1 MEAAQ
6 SVTADYKALAKAGQ
20 LFIIAALVCA
30 ELIGQDRTQL
40 FCILDDLEY
49 LPLGQTS
56 REFNKSEIICCSLI
70 AEVASKAHSPPF
82 TLLRQ
87 DDAKAPIRPT
97 CRDNSPQFAMQVFRP
112 TTVNASFVTD
122 IDLNLLL
129 TRLGIS
135 QCP

>member
-1 MEAAQ
+1 Q
-6 SVTADYKALAKAGQ
+6 RVCIRDALE
-20 LFIIAALVCA
+20 F
-30 ELIGQDRTQL
+30 
-40 FCILDDLEY
+40 

-56 REFNKSEIICCSLI
+56 REFNKPETNCCSLI

-82 TLLRQ
+82 PLLRQ

-112 TTVNASFVTD
+112 TTVKPSFVAD

-135 QCP
+135 QCV